1 MNRGFRHHTSIEG
14 TALFTIKVNRA
25 LALIKNAEYDDFF
38 SACIRQIKEVD
49 GFGQLRKS
57 DAAIWANKYTV
68 DNPVD
73 AASVF
78 IQKASQM
85 KEYLEG
91 ILYFGGEA
99 EKRSIIK
106 RIEFLETL
114 KEKTKKKSV
123 REECDRLL
131 RFWRESALVY

>member
-1 MNRGFRHHTSIEG
+1 MNRGFRHNISIEG
-14 TALFTIKVNRA
+14 TALFIIKVNRA

-38 SACIRQIKEVD
+38 SACIRQIREVD
-49 GFGQLRKS
+49 GFAQLRKS
-57 DAAIWANKYTV
+57 DATIWANKYTV

-99 EKRSIIK
+99 EKRSITK

-114 KEKTKKKSV
+114 KEKTKKNSV